1 MWNLKTSTNEL
12 IYKNRN
18 RLTDRK
24 ETCGYQGEREV
35 AGYTGSMG
43 LTDVHCHIQKKQ
55 QGLNVSHREPYSIPC
70 NEL

>member
-1 MWNLKTSTNEL
+1 MNLFTKTE
-12 IYKNRN
+12 
-18 RLTDRK
+18 TDSQTEK
-24 ETCGYQGEREV
+24 KLVVIEGEREV
-35 AGYTGSMG
+35 VGYTGSME